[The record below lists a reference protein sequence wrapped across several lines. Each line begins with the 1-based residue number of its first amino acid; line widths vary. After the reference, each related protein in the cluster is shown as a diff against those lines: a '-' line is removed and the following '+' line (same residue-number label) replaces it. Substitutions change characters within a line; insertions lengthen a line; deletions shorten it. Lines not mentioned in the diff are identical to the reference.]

1 MKNLIVVRNRAL
13 LMVLAWVLL
22 PLHAQEPVEIERT
35 DNKVIIEGKVYYV
48 HVVKPGQTLYSI
60 SRAYNVSEEE
70 LTIENPGITP
80 ELRIGQVLKIPAMPV
95 SEKKVDTRKSE
106 GEVNTH
112 RIRRG
117 ETVYSIA
124 KRYETTVEELLQV
137 NPGVDI
143 DDLQIGEEI
152 RIPQPREKKNEQSFN
167 EEGFLYHRV
176 KRKETLYSI
185 SRYYGVTEEEIQEV
199 NKQLRWGGPRAG
211 QTLRIP
217 KPETTTDNMFVRDT
231 IPPDTLEPVTVDT
244 LDREPYT
251 YDELRGRFR
260 FRDETYRVAY
270 LVPFDY
276 EEHEP
281 LDSLLK
287 GVKSPVRRER
297 IREDYAM
304 RIRKPESVEF
314 LEFMEGSLLAIDSL
328 KRDGMNLEVSFFDT
342 RRSMHH
348 MRQILGKPEM
358 RNMDL
363 IVGPFYSFN
372 LELAQSFARE
382 HRIPMVTP
390 FHNTL
395 DLLQENPYL
404 FQANPSY
411 QVEYRN
417 NARYIA
423 RQYDSNLVMVHSGD
437 STIRPRINDYKEA
450 LYNELQSYS
459 ALDNVQFKEVVLDNG
474 NPEALMHALRD
485 DMQNLVILPAT
496 DEAFASQVASN
507 LYFQREN
514 YNIRVFGSPYWA
526 GFNNIEIEYH
536 HGLRVTMSH
545 NNWYNYSDPALISF
559 LRKYRRH
566 YYREPTAVTR
576 KGCQFAMIGYDLSL
590 YFLAALKE
598 YGEGFILHMD
608 EYRQEHTLCNYR
620 FIRVTPYGG
629 YENKALEFYQFTP
642 DFEIVRVDMPR
653 EPGLHYYL
661 RPAEDIFPGFVMPP
675 HRKDTL
681 RMDDF

>member
-1 MKNLIVVRNRAL
+1 MGNRVL
-13 LMVLAWVLL
+13 LMLLAWVLL
-22 PLHAQEPVEIERT
+22 PIYAQEPVEVQRT

-60 SRAYNVSEEE
+60 ARAYNVSEEE

-80 ELRIGQVLKIPAMPV
+80 DLRIGQVLKIPAMPA
-95 SEKKVDTRKSE
+95 SEEQVDTRDT
-106 GEVNTH
+106 GEEWNTH

-124 KRYETTVEELLQV
+124 KQHNTTVEELLQV

-143 DDLQIGEEI
+143 DDLQIGQEI
-152 RIPQPREKKNEQSFN
+152 RIPQPRKKKNEQTFN
-167 EEGFLYHRV
+167 EEGFLYHSV
-176 KRKETLYSI
+176 KRGETLYSI
-185 SRYYGVTEEEIQEV
+185 ARYYGVNVEEIQEV

-217 KPETTTDNMFVRDT
+217 KPETTTDDMFVRDT
-231 IPPDTLEPVTVDT
+231 IPPDTLEPVRVDT
-244 LDREPYT
+244 MGREPYT

-260 FRDETYRVAY
+260 FRDETYRIAY

-281 LDSLLK
+281 LDSLLRD
-287 GVKSPVRRER
+287 VESPVRRER

-304 RIRKPESVEF
+304 RVRQPESVEF
-314 LEFMEGSLLAIDSL
+314 LEFMEGSLLAIDSMRRSGL
-328 KRDGMNLEVSFFDT
+328 KLEVSFFDT

-358 RNMDL
+358 LDMDL
-363 IVGPFYSFN
+363 IIGPFYSFN
-372 LELAQSFARE
+372 LELAEVFARE
-382 HRIPMVTP
+382 HRIPLVTP
-390 FHNTL
+390 FHNSL
-395 DLLQENPYL
+395 DLVKDNPYL

-411 QVEYRN
+411 QAEYNN

-423 RQYDSNLVMVHSGD
+423 RQYDSNLVLVHQGD
-437 STIRPRINDYKEA
+437 SAILPRINDYKEA
-450 LYNELQSYS
+450 LYNELKSYS
-459 ALDNVQFKEVVLDNG
+459 ALENVQFKEVVLDDG

-485 DMQNLVILPAT
+485 DMKNLVILPAT

-507 LYFQREN
+507 LYFQRDN
-514 YNIRVFGSPYWA
+514 YDIMLFGSPYWA
-526 GFNNIEIEYH
+526 GFKNIEIEYH

-545 NNWYNYSDPALISF
+545 NQWYDFSDPALLDF
-559 LRKYRRH
+559 LNKYRQH
-566 YYREPTAVTR
+566 YFREPESVTR
-576 KGCQFAMIGYDLSL
+576 KGCRFAMIGYDVSIFFLS
-590 YFLAALKE
+590 AMKE

-608 EYRQEHTLCNYR
+608 EYRQKQTLCNYR
-620 FIRVTPYGG
+620 FRRVTPYGG

-642 DFEIVRVDMPR
+642 DFEIVRVDIPR

-661 RPAEDIFPGFVMPP
+661 RPADDLFPGFVMPR
-675 HRKDTL
+675 HRKDSIRL
-681 RMDDF
+681 DNF

>member
-152 RIPQPREKKNEQSFN
+152 RIPQPRKKKNEQSFN

-304 RIRKPESVEF
+304 RIRKPETVGF
-314 LEFMEGSLLAIDSL
+314 LECMEGSLLAVDSV

-358 RNMDL
+358 R
-363 IVGPFYSFN
+363 
-372 LELAQSFARE
+372 
-382 HRIPMVTP
+382 
-390 FHNTL
+390 
-395 DLLQENPYL
+395 
-404 FQANPSY
+404 
-411 QVEYRN
+411 
-417 NARYIA
+417 
-423 RQYDSNLVMVHSGD
+423 
-437 STIRPRINDYKEA
+437 
-450 LYNELQSYS
+450 
-459 ALDNVQFKEVVLDNG
+459 
-474 NPEALMHALRD
+474 
-485 DMQNLVILPAT
+485 
-496 DEAFASQVASN
+496 
-507 LYFQREN
+507 
-514 YNIRVFGSPYWA
+514 
-526 GFNNIEIEYH
+526 
-536 HGLRVTMSH
+536 
-545 NNWYNYSDPALISF
+545 
-559 LRKYRRH
+559 
-566 YYREPTAVTR
+566 
-576 KGCQFAMIGYDLSL
+576 
-590 YFLAALKE
+590 
-598 YGEGFILHMD
+598 
-608 EYRQEHTLCNYR
+608 
-620 FIRVTPYGG
+620 
-629 YENKALEFYQFTP
+629 
-642 DFEIVRVDMPR
+642 
-653 EPGLHYYL
+653 
-661 RPAEDIFPGFVMPP
+661 
-675 HRKDTL
+675 
-681 RMDDF
+681 